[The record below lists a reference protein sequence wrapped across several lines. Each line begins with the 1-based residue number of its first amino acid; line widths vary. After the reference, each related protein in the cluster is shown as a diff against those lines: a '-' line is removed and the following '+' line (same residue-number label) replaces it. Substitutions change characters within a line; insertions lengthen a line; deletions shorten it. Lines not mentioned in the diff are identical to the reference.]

1 MISFLIVGASQSVNY
16 ILHMFRSRTAK
27 SVRSNRG
34 GGGCEEANIG
44 ISIRALWEQME
55 ELIDL
60 LDQVSAVQ
68 QGEGRLWRSQHRD
81 QYPRTLG
88 TDGRTY

>member
-1 MISFLIVGASQSVNY
+1 
-16 ILHMFRSRTAK
+16 MFRSRTAK
-27 SVRSNRG
+27 SVRSNRL

-60 LDQVSAVQ
+60 LDQVNAVKH
-68 QGEGRLWRSQHRD
+68 GEGRL
-81 QYPRTLG
+81 
-88 TDGRTY
+88 